1 VGPLAVSYRAK
12 RCICNIPITF
22 HDQSIFRD
30 LGDYKQPSS
39 DYLVGDRLGV
49 VLVDSSMLMLELR
62 RIGHCVHSLVSH
74 SASFAPFNLLKI
86 AGPEHPD
93 HYRLTEGKKQWMA
106 SAVDTQLN

>member
-93 HYRLTEGKKQWMA
+93 HYRLTEGIKQWVA
-106 SAVDTQLN
+106 SAVDTQPN